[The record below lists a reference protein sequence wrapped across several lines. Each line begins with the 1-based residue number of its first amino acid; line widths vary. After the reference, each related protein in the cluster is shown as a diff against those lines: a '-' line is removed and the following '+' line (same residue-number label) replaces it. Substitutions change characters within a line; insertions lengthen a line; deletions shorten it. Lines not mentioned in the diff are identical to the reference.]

1 MPYIGRGL
9 TSGAQYQK
17 LDAITIDN
25 ATTFTMQVSSTAVTP
40 PQEHVIL
47 AVNGVLQE
55 PGVGFTVAGSTCTL
69 ASAIDNDG
77 GTDTIWG
84 VVAGA
89 AAFNNGL
96 FGNTVTVGEDDTGY
110 DVKFFGATSGDFLLW
125 DESADQLV
133 LSGTMKIKEQADADS
148 DTAAYGQL
156 WVNTATP
163 NELYFTTDA
172 GNDIAITSGTAIAAA
187 ATIDDLSD
195 AVSGI
200 TNFTNS
206 LILGHQT
213 TGTLSSADQNTAVG
227 YAAMDAITQGDD
239 NTIMGYNAGSGIT
252 TGSDNTLIGSGAGD
266 ALTTMT
272 DNVAVGLNALGGSSL
287 VDKTVVIGSGA
298 GAAAMTADADG
309 TVAIGYQAGAAI
321 TQGQFNTAIGYEAL
335 ATENLNGNYNTA
347 VGYQALKDNDT
358 ADGGNGNNT
367 GIGALALAN
376 NTTGEDNTAVGYNA
390 IGVNAVTGANNVGL
404 GKAAAYSLTSGAN
417 NVAVGKHALATHTT
431 GARNI
436 AIGTAAM
443 SDTSADA
450 DSLVSQ
456 DNIFIGEA
464 AGGGTWGN
472 GQTNSNVAVGNYAMD
487 AVLTNSPN
495 NVAIGYQALSALTSG
510 NNNTCVGYQAGDADQ
525 TGSLNVL
532 IGSGAD
538 VDSTASASRIV
549 LGPNANGGS
558 DNYARVG
565 DNNYG
570 ASLNFGGSGNSWGDT
585 SDERIKKDV
594 RNIDIGLDFINK
606 LRPIKYKDVNPSDYP
621 VEIRDRSFFDRTDSS
636 GKAIPAFEKKEIP
649 EPDKEMVGFLAQ
661 EVKATMDELGIN
673 FSGWE
678 QEEAKEYGSTPL
690 TDEQK
695 AKGGTQR
702 LQYSRFV
709 VPLIKAVQE
718 LSAKVEALENA

>member
-17 LDAITIDN
+17 LDTITIDD
-25 ATTFTMQVSSTAVTP
+25 ATTFTMQVNSTAVTP
-40 PQEHVIL
+40 AQEHVIL

-55 PGVGFTVAGSTCTL
+55 PGVGFTVTGSTCTL

-89 AAFNNGL
+89 AAFNNGI
-96 FGNTVTVGEDDTGY
+96 FGNAVTVGVDDTGY

-390 IGVNAVTGANNVGL
+390 IGVGAVT
-404 GKAAAYSLTSGAN
+404 
-417 NVAVGKHALATHTT
+417 
-431 GARNI
+431 
-436 AIGTAAM
+436 
-443 SDTSADA
+443 
-450 DSLVSQ
+450 
-456 DNIFIGEA
+456 
-464 AGGGTWGN
+464 
-472 GQTNSNVAVGNYAMD
+472 
-487 AVLTNSPN
+487 
-495 NVAIGYQALSALTSG
+495 
-510 NNNTCVGYQAGDADQ
+510 
-525 TGSLNVL
+525 
-532 IGSGAD
+532 
-538 VDSTASASRIV
+538 
-549 LGPNANGGS
+549 
-558 DNYARVG
+558 
-565 DNNYG
+565 
-570 ASLNFGGSGNSWGDT
+570 
-585 SDERIKKDV
+585 
-594 RNIDIGLDFINK
+594 
-606 LRPIKYKDVNPSDYP
+606 
-621 VEIRDRSFFDRTDSS
+621 
-636 GKAIPAFEKKEIP
+636 
-649 EPDKEMVGFLAQ
+649 
-661 EVKATMDELGIN
+661 
-673 FSGWE
+673 
-678 QEEAKEYGSTPL
+678 
-690 TDEQK
+690 
-695 AKGGTQR
+695 
-702 LQYSRFV
+702 
-709 VPLIKAVQE
+709 
-718 LSAKVEALENA
+718 